1 MKIYT
6 KTGDKGHTQVY
17 LQDMQRR
24 RKDDVLLEVYG
35 TLDELNAHIGL
46 AHSLYQ
52 DSVLDLPNIQHA
64 LFTMGFVLSANAKL
78 TEQHVTAIEAKIDE
92 MTEQLPPQTTFIL
105 PGGHTA
111 AAQLH
116 VARTVARR
124 AERHLVHLSQDN
136 DVPPAVL
143 QYINRLSDYLFTA
156 ARWVNYQT
164 QTQEVTV

>member
-6 KTGDKGHTQVY
+6 KTGDQGQTQVY
-17 LQDMQRR
+17 LQDMERR
-24 RKDDVLLEVYG
+24 NKDDALLDVYG

-46 AHSLYQ
+46 AHSLYR
-52 DSVLDLPNIQHA
+52 DVALDLPSIQQA
-64 LFTMGFVLSANAKL
+64 LFTLGFVLSADAEL
-78 TEQHVTAIEAKIDE
+78 TEQQVSTLESQIDE
-92 MTEQLPPQTTFIL
+92 MTAQLPVQTTFIL

-124 AERHLVHLSQDN
+124 AERHLVHLAHDN

-143 QYINRLSDYLFTA
+143 QYINRLSDYLFVA
-156 ARWVNYQT
+156 ARWVNFQT
-164 QTQEVTV
+164 QTKEVTV